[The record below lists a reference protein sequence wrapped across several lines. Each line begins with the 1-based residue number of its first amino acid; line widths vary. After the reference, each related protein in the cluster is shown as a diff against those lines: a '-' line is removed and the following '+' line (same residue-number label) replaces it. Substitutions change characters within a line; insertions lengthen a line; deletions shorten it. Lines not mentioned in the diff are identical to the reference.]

1 MENFHRF
8 FLFPGGLVDSTA
20 PGGYT

>member
-1 MENFHRF
+1 MEIFHRF